1 MDILNSVIDGI
12 TSNIKGP
19 KDVAIMV
26 ILLVIIILSYVLNY
40 YKPEIKGY
48 LGEKRVFKL
57 LSKLPEDKYSI
68 LHNIMLKT
76 KKGTTQIDYV
86 VVSCYGLFIIE
97 VKNYTGW
104 ITGSEYKK
112 EWTQTIYKVKNKFM
126 NPFHQNYGH
135 VKNIQGLLN
144 DETIPVY
151 SIVAFS
157 DDAEIKFDIKKN
169 TLVYWSELYDTI
181 LEMSKKEVMNKDKM
195 REIVKLINENN
206 IDSPEARKEH
216 IENINNNYY

>member
-40 YKPEIKGY
+40 YKPKIKGY

-68 LHNIMLKT
+68 LHNIILKT
-76 KKGTTQIDYV
+76 KNGTTQIDYV

-97 VKNYTGW
+97 VKNR
-104 ITGSEYKK
+104 I
-112 EWTQTIYKVKNKFM
+112 
-126 NPFHQNYGH
+126 
-135 VKNIQGLLN
+135 
-144 DETIPVY
+144 
-151 SIVAFS
+151 
-157 DDAEIKFDIKKN
+157 
-169 TLVYWSELYDTI
+169 
-181 LEMSKKEVMNKDKM
+181 
-195 REIVKLINENN
+195 
-206 IDSPEARKEH
+206 
-216 IENINNNYY
+216 

>member
-12 TSNIKGP
+12 TSTIKGP

-97 VKNYTGW
+97 VKFNCG
-104 ITGSEYKK
+104 
-112 EWTQTIYKVKNKFM
+112 NKSLISGCSLA
-126 NPFHQNYGH
+126 NLICSI
-135 VKNIQGLLN
+135 KNILL
-144 DETIPVY
+144 
-151 SIVAFS
+151 
-157 DDAEIKFDIKKN
+157 
-169 TLVYWSELYDTI
+169 I
-181 LEMSKKEVMNKDKM
+181 LLLTF
-195 REIVKLINENN
+195 IT
-206 IDSPEARKEH
+206 
-216 IENINNNYY
+216 